1 MNEKKDKE
9 DKLAG
14 VEEKISQLELEIND
28 AKNKF
33 KETLS
38 DKDIDYSRHM
48 LEIYSEEKKMLIDEI
63 KEFEKYFLKVTLIII
78 VIDYLFSLID

>member
-28 AKNKF
+28 VKNKL

-63 KEFEKYFLKVTLIII
+63 NKFEKVLSQGNTY
-78 VIDYLFSLID
+78 YYCC